1 MSREIFERFFI
12 TFYGH
17 FSEIKFPA
25 SGGVGQFVTD
35 ACGEDGKLWERILI
49 LNHENHEVG
58 CGCEVRW
65 NALKAMFA
73 LTCNVSVCAVFDG
86 FFCNFIKIMVF
97 FGFG

>member
-1 MSREIFERFFI
+1 MSLTLAER
-12 TFYGH
+12 
-17 FSEIKFPA
+17 
-25 SGGVGQFVTD
+25 GG
-35 ACGEDGKLWERILI
+35 KMWERILI

-86 FFCNFIKIMVF
+86 FFCNFIKIMVS
-97 FGFG
+97 FGSGQQASLHFLSCGG